1 MDRSTDDN
9 VDSDARPA
17 SGASRAVVFVEGLS
31 DQRAVEALGARRGR
45 DLDAEGIAIMPIGG
59 ATTIGHYLRRYG
71 PRGLNVRL
79 AGLCDTGEKAFVR
92 RALEREGFGSNLSRA
107 DLEDLGFFVCVLDL
121 EDELI
126 RALGTSRVEDIVE
139 SQGELASFRRFQ
151 KQPAQRPRP
160 VDQQLRR
167 FLGTRAGRKI
177 RYGSLLV
184 DALDLDRVPGP
195 LDRLLEH
202 LRDAS

>member
-1 MDRSTDDN
+1 MGRSTGADLGT
-9 VDSDARPA
+9 DSQPAR
-17 SGASRAVVFVEGLS
+17 GASRAVVFVEGLS
-31 DQRAVEALGARRGR
+31 DQRAVEALAAHLGR
-45 DLDAEGIAIMPIGG
+45 DLDGEGIVIMPIGG

-79 AGLCDTGEKAFVR
+79 AGLCDAGEEAFVR
-92 RALEREGFGSNLSRA
+92 RALEREGFGSQLSRA
-107 DLEDLGFFVCVLDL
+107 DLEALGFFVCVRDL

-126 RALGTSRVEDIVE
+126 RSLGAARVLDIIDTE
-139 SQGELASFRRFQ
+139 GELASFRRFQ
-151 KQPAQRPRP
+151 KQPEQRLRP
-160 VDQQLRR
+160 IEHQLHR

-184 DALDLDRVPGP
+184 DALDLDRVPKP
-195 LDRLLEH
+195 LDGLLGC